1 MNSRSQFLISFGAVI
16 PPCENGT
23 FRFTNQSFIYDNDGY
38 AEVYSA
44 RVEVCMNGMFV
55 ALCDSSITVA
65 AAELACRIQ
74 SGSYR
79 PPFYRKLIRWPNDD
93 AEHSDIHVLLREKKF
108 AAICAVISY
117 VL

>member
-44 RVEVCMNGMFV
+44 RVEVCMNGTFV
-55 ALCDSSITVA
+55 ALCDSGITVA

-79 PPFYRKLIRWPNDD
+79 PPFYRKWPNDD
-93 AEHSDIHVLLREKKF
+93 A
-108 AAICAVISY
+108 Y
-117 VL
+117 Y